1 MKYEVGVTDF
11 AGCTLDVLQELP
23 DKGDKLPTIV
33 MVPGFG
39 VDLHELGL
47 YDDVARILVK
57 NGFNIF
63 RFSFE
68 GTGESEGDFVSMT
81 IESQARQ
88 VHDIMEYV
96 KKDRFTDITRIGLL
110 AYGFGASVTA
120 AALPMP
126 EITSLLFASAISHPE
141 ESFSK
146 RFKRQRSYNPEGI
159 SEMERTNKEINRIGP
174 AFWASVARHN
184 LVGQMAK
191 VTQPMLFIHGS
202 KDRLAKGYGAQQFFD
217 AVPGE
222 KRFHIIELAGH
233 SFSGKFRPVFLDL
246 IADWFNETLR

>member
-57 NGFNIF
+57 NGFM
-63 RFSFE
+63 
-68 GTGESEGDFVSMT
+68 SMT